1 MRLQHPLG
9 KLLPYADRIGST
21 INVLVSS
28 VADKNKRIQ
37 ICIQTWRRAEVC
49 GSPEMAN
56 GRAMAEGV
64 PTLDLKPVVLVAFTG
79 ANGAGTA
86 DADGESGSDDRV
98 GRLC

>member
-1 MRLQHPLG
+1 
-9 KLLPYADRIGST
+9 
-21 INVLVSS
+21 
-28 VADKNKRIQ
+28 
-37 ICIQTWRRAEVC
+37 VC
-49 GSPEMAN
+49 GSPEVAN